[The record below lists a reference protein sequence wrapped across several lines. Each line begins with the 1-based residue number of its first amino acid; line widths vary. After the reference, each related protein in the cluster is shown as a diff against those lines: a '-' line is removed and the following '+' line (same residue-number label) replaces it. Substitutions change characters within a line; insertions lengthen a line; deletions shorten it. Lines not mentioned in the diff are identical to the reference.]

1 MANRTL
7 DLTDR
12 LYEYLLRVS
21 LREPPILA
29 ELRTETA
36 KLPGAGMQIGPEQ
49 GQFMALL
56 IELIGARR
64 TLEVGTFTGYSAL
77 AVALALPP
85 EGRVTACDVSEEYT
99 RVARRY
105 WAKAAVEHKIELK
118 LGPALDTLGGLLAAG
133 AAGSFDF
140 AFIDADKNNYDGYY
154 EQALQLLRPGGLI
167 AIDNVLWGGDVVNPE
182 KHDPDTTAIRALNEK
197 LKADERVSISLL
209 PIGDGLTLARKR
221 QV

>member
-1 MANRTL
+1 
-7 DLTDR
+7 
-12 LYEYLLRVS
+12 
-21 LREPPILA
+21 
-29 ELRTETA
+29 
-36 KLPGAGMQIGPEQ
+36 MQIGPEQ

-56 IELIGARR
+56 VELIGARR

-182 KHDPDTTAIRALNEK
+182 KRDPDTTAIRALNEK
-197 LKADERVSISLL
+197 LNADERVSISLL

-221 QV
+221 PR